1 MFRLRSVPF
10 AYVFVILS
18 TTLALAQ
25 FSRAP
30 VDQQN
35 ELPVGQKTARRG
47 PTKLTARS
55 LHQRSKWRLPVSPI
69 IKVVQYG
76 MRA

>member
-35 ELPVGQKTARRG
+35 ELPVGQK
-47 PTKLTARS
+47 PPDVVPQKLP
-55 LHQRSKWRLPVSPI
+55 PVACISGVSGDCPS
-69 IKVVQYG
+69 VQ
-76 MRA
+76 